1 MTNQVTYDDK
11 TKLFHW
17 ISAALILSMWL
28 LGQSLDFLP
37 DGEPIITAASVHY
50 VVGAVLTLLLLFRIS
65 WKFTK
70 GTKLPNALP
79 GIWGA
84 MAKSVHYS
92 LYVLLAL
99 TLLLGAFAL
108 WVHGYSI
115 FELIKV
121 PEFDPGN
128 EDLKETVGE
137 LHGLFAN
144 VLLGLSTAHAAMALW
159 HHYVKKDDTLQRML
173 TKRD

>member
-1 MTNQVTYDDK
+1 
-11 TKLFHW
+11 
-17 ISAALILSMWL
+17 
-28 LGQSLDFLP
+28 
-37 DGEPIITAASVHY
+37 
-50 VVGAVLTLLLLFRIS
+50 
-65 WKFTK
+65 
-70 GTKLPNALP
+70 
-79 GIWGA
+79 

-144 VLLGLSTAHAAMALW
+144 VLLGLSAAHAAMALW

>member
-99 TLLLGAFAL
+99 TLLM
-108 WVHGYSI
+108 VHLLCGFMDTPFLSSSKYQN
-115 FELIKV
+115 LIR
-121 PEFDPGN
+121 
-128 EDLKETVGE
+128 
-137 LHGLFAN
+137 
-144 VLLGLSTAHAAMALW
+144 AM
-159 HHYVKKDDTLQRML
+159 KT
-173 TKRD
+173 

>member
-1 MTNQVTYDDK
+1 MGCHGQ
-11 TKLFHW
+11 
-17 ISAALILSMWL
+17 IGSL
-28 LGQSLDFLP
+28 L
-37 DGEPIITAASVHY
+37 
-50 VVGAVLTLLLLFRIS
+50 VVCLAR
-65 WKFTK
+65 
-70 GTKLPNALP
+70 PNF
-79 GIWGA
+79 
-84 MAKSVHYS
+84 VD
-92 LYVLLAL
+92 
-99 TLLLGAFAL
+99 GAFAL

-144 VLLGLSTAHAAMALW
+144 VLLGLSAAHAAMALW

>member
-1 MTNQVTYDDK
+1 MTDHVSYDSK

-17 ISAALILSMWL
+17 SSAALILIMWL
-28 LGQSLDFLP
+28 LGQSLKFLP
-37 DGEPIITAASVHY
+37 DGEPIITGASIHY
-50 VVGAVLTLLLLFRIS
+50 VVGSVLTLVLLFRIS

-79 GIWGA
+79 GQWGA
-84 MAKSVHYS
+84 VAKSVHYI

-128 EDLKETVGE
+128 EELKETVGE

-144 VLLGLSTAHAAMALW
+144 VLLGLSAAHATMALW
-159 HHYVKKDDTLQRML
+159 HHYVKKDDTLKRML
-173 TKRD
+173 SKRD